1 MHIYDNRN
9 INVSRRFVKSYA
21 GFPRNSSGNFPE
33 MRLSCTIDG
42 GITGK
47 DMVMDSGERVLT
59 ALHCGVPDRVPVNYF
74 ANPGI
79 DGRLKRHF
87 GLEASDNE
95 GLLLALGVD
104 FRRVEPPY
112 RGPKLHPD
120 YPERGVISD
129 CWGNRMRKVEHGSGC
144 YWDFCEFPL
153 AEAGPEEVAAWP
165 MPSPDDFDYS
175 GIAEQCRRWRSF
187 AVCVGDPGT
196 ADVINSSGRVRGMEQ
211 TLIDFALDEPA
222 GTLLAERRAEIQLEV
237 LRRTIEAAKG
247 GIDFLWMGEDLGTQI
262 APLISMETFR
272 RHLKPLHQR
281 FIDLAASFGLPV
293 MAHCCGSSSWVFD
306 EWIGMGVKAVDTLQ
320 PEAANMAPEYLKR
333 RFGGRLAFHGCIST
347 AGALNFGSVEEVR
360 KVCRDT
366 LDIMMPGGGYCF
378 APTHLIQDNSPLEN
392 VLEMYRCAR
401 EFGRC

>member
-1 MHIYDNRN
+1 
-9 INVSRRFVKSYA
+9 
-21 GFPRNSSGNFPE
+21 
-33 MRLSCTIDG
+33 
-42 GITGK
+42 
-47 DMVMDSGERVLT
+47 MDSGERVLT

-237 LRRTIEAAKG
+237 LRRTIEAGCYSPDGLKSQARPG
-247 GIDFLWMGEDLGTQI
+247 MGTCQGRMCSAAVAEMI
-262 APLISMETFR
+262 A
-272 RHLKPLHQR
+272 HAH
-281 FIDLAASFGLPV
+281 GLPI
-293 MAHCCGSSSWVFD
+293 
-306 EWIGMGVKAVDTLQ
+306 ETLPPYHAQ
-320 PEAANMAPEYLKR
+320 PPL
-333 RFGGRLAFHGCIST
+333 FPL
-347 AGALNFGSVEEVR
+347 
-360 KVCRDT
+360 
-366 LDIMMPGGGYCF
+366 
-378 APTHLIQDNSPLEN
+378 PLEE
-392 VLEMYRCAR
+392 LASMSIPPE
-401 EFGRC
+401 GL